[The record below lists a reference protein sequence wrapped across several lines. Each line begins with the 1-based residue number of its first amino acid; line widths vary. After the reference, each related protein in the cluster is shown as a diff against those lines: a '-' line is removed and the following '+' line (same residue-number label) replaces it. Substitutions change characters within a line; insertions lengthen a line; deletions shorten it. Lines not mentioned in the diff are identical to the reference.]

1 MIRRLWAP
9 VALAL
14 AVVAVDLVTKR
25 HAAISYEGSPV
36 WLIDGFFGFT
46 YVENPGAA
54 FGMFRNG
61 GVLVGIAALIISVVV
76 LVAITRPRPTL
87 ERLALGFLLGGAVG
101 NLVDRFARGDG
112 IIDGAVID
120 WINLWVIPTF
130 NVADVSVNVAVALL
144 LVEAWRKR

>member
-1 MIRRLWAP
+1 M
-9 VALAL
+9 AL
-14 AVVAVDLVTKR
+14 AVVTVDLLTKR
-25 HAAISYEGSPV
+25 HAAVSYRGDPV

-54 FGMFRNG
+54 FGMFRSG
-61 GVLVGIAALIISVVV
+61 GVFVGVAALVISVVV
-76 LVAITRPRPTL
+76 LFAISRPRPTL
-87 ERLALGFLLGGAVG
+87 ERVALGFLLGGAVG

-120 WINLWVIPTF
+120 WINLSIIPTF
-130 NVADVSVNVAVALL
+130 NIADVSVNVAVALL